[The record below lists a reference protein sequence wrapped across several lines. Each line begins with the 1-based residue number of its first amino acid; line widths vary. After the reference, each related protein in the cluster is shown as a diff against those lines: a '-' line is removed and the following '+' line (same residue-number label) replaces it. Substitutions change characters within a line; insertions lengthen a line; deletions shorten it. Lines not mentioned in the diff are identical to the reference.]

1 MPPPTPN
8 AVAEKAEAQLPLVAG
23 QAVLRQAV
31 AVEVPRHLRPPP
43 LGAVHQLVEEVQ
55 LRRPVEE
62 LALRL
67 PRPPPQ
73 AVVKVA
79 QLEPLPVGAMPRRLA
94 QVLPRPLPEDV
105 VPQRPVEALLPL
117 PAPRGRNPEELV
129 EGATAT
135 GMPMIE
141 GSISKWVGQSS
152 GGVTTEESG
161 TGRSGTSGADD
172 GTSTGSASAGSKP
185 RLASFGCAANAT
197 LRADIVNVAARH
209 PPAVCT
215 SPLLA

>member
-1 MPPPTPN
+1 M
-8 AVAEKAEAQLPLVAG
+8 AG
-23 QAVLRQAV
+23 QAVLRQAGVQLQQPV
-31 AVEVPRHLRPPP
+31 AVEVPHHLRPRP
-43 LGAVHQLVEEVQ
+43 LGAVHRLVEEGQ

-62 LALRL
+62 LAHQL

-73 AVVKVA
+73 AVVKVP

-117 PAPRGRNPEELV
+117 PAPRSRNPEELV

-141 GSISKWVGQSS
+141 GSISRWVGQSS
-152 GGVTTEESG
+152 GGATTEASG
-161 TGRSGTSGADD
+161 TARSVASGADD
-172 GTSTGSASAGSKP
+172 GTSTALAGAGS
-185 RLASFGCAANAT
+185 RRQSASFGFAAEGMRVEGSKHE
-197 LRADIVNVAARH
+197 LRLEIRRRVAAAAPIPR
-209 PPAVCT
+209 
-215 SPLLA
+215 SPLRRPAKPR